1 MDQGILSVKL
11 CEMEKEY
18 GRLQSRIQL
27 FQDRDHK
34 RLLEEIRRMEDEAAQ
49 ETLLLE
55 KRMRGSG
62 SPAAVKLA
70 QAQLAYE
77 KSVHRILRE
86 AEAGAFSRENRPPE
100 NPEPAILCA
109 EYAADFAT
117 QSMNY
122 ALLAALKA
130 MERQLVWEEKEGEK
144 ENE

>member
-77 KSVHRILRE
+77 KSVRRILRE
-86 AEAGAFSRENRPPE
+86 AEAGAFSRENRPPGE
-100 NPEPAILCA
+100 SGACDPLRRNMRRILPR
-109 EYAADFAT
+109 
-117 QSMNY
+117 SP
-122 ALLAALKA
+122 
-130 MERQLVWEEKEGEK
+130 
-144 ENE
+144 

>member
-70 QAQLAYE
+70 QAQLA
-77 KSVHRILRE
+77 
-86 AEAGAFSRENRPPE
+86 
-100 NPEPAILCA
+100 
-109 EYAADFAT
+109 
-117 QSMNY
+117 
-122 ALLAALKA
+122 
-130 MERQLVWEEKEGEK
+130 
-144 ENE
+144 